1 MNLNKCFIGGNLT
14 RDPELKHLQSGQSV
28 CNFSIASNRTWLD
41 KDKNK
46 QEEAT
51 FFDCVAWG
59 KTGENIAKFFA
70 KGRPIFIEARAQN
83 ESWDD
88 KETGKK
94 MSKMKFVAESFQ
106 FVGGDKKDDKPAGEI
121 EVKPSVVGKG
131 RKPVAEPPAMNPD
144 DIPF

>member
-14 RDPELKHLQSGQSV
+14 RDPELKHLQSGQAV

-83 ESWDD
+83 ESWED

-106 FVGGDKKDDKPAGEI
+106 FVGGDKKAGGEMEAKPGGGSM
-121 EVKPSVVGKG
+121 KP
-131 RKPVAEPPAMNPD
+131 E
-144 DIPF
+144 DIPW

>member
-28 CNFSIASNRTWLD
+28 CKFSIASNRTWLD

-59 KTGENIAKFFA
+59 KTGENIAKFFLDILIVALHERITQFESLLYRVRTKTFESLFLIPWALDA
-70 KGRPIFIEARAQN
+70 K
-83 ESWDD
+83 
-88 KETGKK
+88 
-94 MSKMKFVAESFQ
+94 
-106 FVGGDKKDDKPAGEI
+106 
-121 EVKPSVVGKG
+121 SVLH
-131 RKPVAEPPAMNPD
+131 
-144 DIPF
+144 IQ